1 MLRVDVRRSDTTS
14 GENKEEAWDD
24 RNAPVRA
31 AFRGDAG
38 TMR

>member
-14 GENKEEAWDD
+14 GENKEGAWDD
-24 RNAPVRA
+24 RNAPVHD
-31 AFRGDAG
+31 AFRVAAG